1 MCSAF
6 VGVVARAGGCRDV
19 LLCVVELPVFV
30 GVVTGF
36 CVGFAP
42 CVSFVFVGVW
52 AAGFRGV
59 LWFGLFVVVVVF
71 GFVPW
76 VCLVVVVVALFGF
89 VCLCCVVGFV
99 YNISA
104 PT

>member
-1 MCSAF
+1 M
-6 VGVVARAGGCRDV
+6 GVMARAGGCRDV

-59 LWFGLFVVVVVF
+59 LWPDRKTDVNNPLKK
-71 GFVPW
+71 
-76 VCLVVVVVALFGF
+76 
-89 VCLCCVVGFV
+89 VG
-99 YNISA
+99 
-104 PT
+104 T